1 MILNKQ
7 EDLMKQKLENK
18 ENLINCL
25 QIELNNLVE
34 KIKKEKLK
42 IKAVWF
48 DEYGGEQS
56 VELERAD
63 NLKIINFE

>member
-1 MILNKQ
+1 
-7 EDLMKQKLENK
+7 MKQKLENK